1 METVTKLVTIIGSV
15 ITVVGLVGA
24 LTGLY
29 TFYRGQK
36 NDNPDMVDKGINSM
50 ILGGIVGVVAGGL
63 TATIITN
70 LNSIK
75 F

>member
-15 ITVVGLVGA
+15 ITVVGLFGA

-36 NDNPDMVDKGINSM
+36 NDNPDLVDKGINSM